1 MEKHDFSYFF
11 GIIVYQ
17 PILNNLGLKEDTAT
31 AILLLRN

>member
-1 MEKHDFSYFF
+1 MEKHDSSYFL

-17 PILNNLGLKEDTAT
+17 PILNSLGLKEDTAT